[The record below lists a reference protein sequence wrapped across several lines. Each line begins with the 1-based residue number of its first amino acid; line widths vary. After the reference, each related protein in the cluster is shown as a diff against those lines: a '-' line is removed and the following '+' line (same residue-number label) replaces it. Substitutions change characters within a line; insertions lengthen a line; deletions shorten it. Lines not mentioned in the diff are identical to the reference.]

1 MERTNKRHVEV
12 YTKDGGEYDFHNVI
26 HIDLDDS
33 SLEIETDKM
42 AVVFLR
48 PYVTLYKVWP
58 DKEETNG

>member
-12 YTKDGGEYDFHNVI
+12 HTEDGGQYDFHNVI

-58 DKEETNG
+58 DKEETNE